1 MSTPPDLLVMGGRLA
16 HTVVDVTHDPAAL
29 DGSGFWAVVVTFEG
43 EVTCARF
50 AEVVDAP
57 AWSTLAGRPWVGP
70 PRATWTSS
78 MDEAAYTSGVEA
90 IRARIALGDVYQANL
105 CRVMSARLEGEHDIA
120 ALAAVLAEGNPAP
133 YSGVVRLPGVEI
145 ATASPETF
153 LRRRGDRVESRPIKG
168 TGVTE
173 ADLTDKD
180 RAENVMIVD
189 LVRNDL
195 SRTTLPG
202 TVTVPELC
210 VVEQHPGL
218 VHLVSTV
225 DSRLEPGA
233 GWADLLAVTTPPGSV
248 SGAPKSTA
256 LEIIGELEPVPRG
269 PYCGAIGWV
278 DADRREGDLAV
289 GIRTFWRVG
298 DELRF
303 GTGAGITWRSD
314 PQSEWAETQLKA
326 QRLVGLAS
334 LG

>member
-1 MSTPPDLLVMGGRLA
+1 MGGRVA
-16 HTVVDVTHDPAAL
+16 HTLVDLTADPSAL
-29 DGSGFWAVVVTFEG
+29 DSSGFWAVMATFEG

-50 AEVVDAP
+50 AEVGPAP
-57 AWSTLAGRPWVGP
+57 AWSQLSRRRWDGPRPD
-70 PRATWTSS
+70 AWTTS
-78 MDEAAYTSGVEA
+78 MDEGDYVRGVES
-90 IRARIALGDVYQANL
+90 IRARIADGDVYQANL
-105 CRVMSARLEGEHDIA
+105 CRVMSAPIKGDHDLV

-133 YSGVVRLPGVEI
+133 YSGALRLPGVEL

-168 TGVTE
+168 TGATPG
-173 ADLTDKD
+173 DLTDKD

-195 SRTTLPG
+195 ARATVAG
-202 TVTVPELC
+202 TVKVPELC
-210 VVEQHPGL
+210 AVEQHPGL

-225 DSRLEPGA
+225 DGRLEPGA
-233 GWADLLAVTTPPGSV
+233 GWADLLAVTMPPGSV

-278 DADRREGDLAV
+278 DAERHEGDLAV
-289 GIRTFWRVG
+289 GIRTFWRE
-298 DELRF
+298 DDTLRF

-314 PQSEWAETQLKA
+314 PQREWAETQLKA
-326 QRLVGLAS
+326 ARLVGLAS